1 MHEIKA
7 LFGGLF
13 FIDACYICHQLQAEL
28 VISFLLASILLTLS
42 PGPDNIYVLTQS
54 INKGYKVGLAISIGL
69 CSGLIIHT
77 SAAALGVSVIL
88 KQSDIAFNILKYL
101 GAGYLG
107 YLAIMAAK
115 EKTEKQEIE
124 ANSNLSTKSWLSL
137 IRKGFLMNVL
147 NPKVSLFFLAL
158 LPQFV
163 SKNGMHFSKQM
174 LVLGLIFMLQA
185 MVIFSSISVL
195 ASKLSNTLD
204 SPLFWKIS
212 KWISVLVLAF
222 IAIGLLFA

>member
-1 MHEIKA
+1 MVAH
-7 LFGGLF
+7 
-13 FIDACYICHQLQAEL
+13 YICHLLQAEL
-28 VISFLLASILLTLS
+28 VISFLLASVLLTLS

-54 INKGYKVGLAISIGL
+54 INKGYKTGIAISVGL

-77 SAAALGVSVIL
+77 TAAALGISVIL
-88 KQSDIAFNILKYL
+88 KQSEFAFNLLKYL
-101 GAGYLG
+101 GAAYLG

-115 EKTEKQEIE
+115 EKSEKQEIK
-124 ANSNLSTKSWLSL
+124 SNTKLASKSWVSL

-163 SKNGMHFSKQM
+163 SKDGMHFSKQM
-174 LVLGLIFMLQA
+174 LILGLIFMLQA
-185 MVIFSSISVL
+185 IIIFSSISVL
-195 ASKLSNTLD
+195 ASQLSSTLN

-222 IAIGLLFA
+222 IALGLLFA